1 MKSLQAGS
9 NNDNDSKTFMVS
21 TFPQPNPQNTITILR
36 HRMAVQKALNMIE
49 ERIQDPPTLAELAS
63 FSGLSRTYLSFV
75 FKEVTGIRLQ
85 DYLTQV
91 RLEKAKD
98 LLTNIDVKIKQVA
111 HETGF
116 SDPNY
121 FCRSFK
127 KKIGFSPTNWRVRQV
142 RNLRNHDLTGVTTFE
157 GFLKRDERGRP

>member
-1 MKSLQAGS
+1 MKSLQSGG
-9 NNDNDSKTFMVS
+9 NEDNFDNRTFMIS
-21 TFPQPNPQNTITILR
+21 DFPQANPQNTITILR
-36 HRMAVQKALNMIE
+36 HRMAVQKALTMIE

-75 FKEVTGIRLQ
+75 FKEVTGMRLQ
-85 DYLTQV
+85 EYLTQV
-91 RLEKAKD
+91 RLEKAKH

-142 RNLRNHDLTGVTTFE
+142 RNLRNHDLGGVTAFE
-157 GFLKRDERGRP
+157 RL

>member
-1 MKSLQAGS
+1 M
-9 NNDNDSKTFMVS
+9 
-21 TFPQPNPQNTITILR
+21 
-36 HRMAVQKALNMIE
+36 
-49 ERIQDPPTLAELAS
+49 
-63 FSGLSRTYLSFV
+63 
-75 FKEVTGIRLQ
+75 RLQ

-127 KKIGFSPTNWRVRQV
+127 KKTGFNPTNWRVRQV
-142 RNLRNHDLTGVTTFE
+142 LNLKNHDLRGVATFDKVVKNRRKE
-157 GFLKRDERGRP
+157 EVMKSAPFPTPGG